1 MSPVS
6 RPTLAIIP
14 MITRLSAT
22 WLIVVIL
29 QLLQRNLNM
38 LAVNFGFTLLVV
50 LTLTLSVVKSSPTK
64 NPLVRNEGKT
74 TYKIRL
80 TKAICVDLP
89 YEIAWNV
96 TCRLKLYRDQ
106 PSRMLF
112 RVEVD
117 QVDHI
122 FLTFAMYYKY
132 HLTYQPLLMETTFDV
147 CSYLEKFKN
156 RGYASVAPSL
166 DQTAMFIL
174 SILEKNNPTAIR
186 TGCPYKGVVA
196 FEDFR
201 IDESM
206 APQFL
211 PAGEYR
217 LDMRYFNEKNQTVM
231 HSQVFGSVRAI
242 GIVDLSM
249 G

>member
-1 MSPVS
+1 M
-6 RPTLAIIP
+6 T
-14 MITRLSAT
+14 
-22 WLIVVIL
+22 
-29 QLLQRNLNM
+29 Q
-38 LAVNFGFTLLVV
+38 
-50 LTLTLSVVKSSPTK
+50 
-64 NPLVRNEGKT
+64 GKT

-106 PSRMLF
+106 PSKMLF

-117 QVDHI
+117 QVDHL

-147 CSYLEKFKN
+147 CSYLDKFKS
-156 RGYASVAPSL
+156 RGYASVSPSLDL

-174 SILEKNNPTAIR
+174 SILEKNNPQAIR
-186 TGCPYKGVVA
+186 SGCPYRGVIA
-196 FEDFR
+196 FENFR
-201 IDESM
+201 IDETM